1 MEDNKHILI
10 IDSICE
16 GWQPASFIDDEP
28 SIAANRDECIKEL
41 FETCYDDIAQIY
53 YEMKQYILDNA
64 NTESM
69 EKYLDDKPEANIN
82 SYEAVRLVDFKPGE
96 RMIWYSP
103 RK

>member
-1 MEDNKHILI
+1 MEDNRHLLI

-28 SIAANRDECIKEL
+28 SIAPNRDECIKEL
-41 FETCYDDIAQIY
+41 FETCYDDVAQIY

-64 NTESM
+64 PANSM
-69 EKYLDDKPEANIN
+69 EEYLNDKPEANIHG
-82 SYEAVRLVDFKPGE
+82 YEAVKLVDFKPGQ

-103 RK
+103 KK